1 MIRSIFVLFLYFLS
15 AVCQAPPRAL
25 RACALRPSWVVDKAV
40 SCRDAVAYVKEG
52 TGLVLSCPFGANV
65 THGLVVKSDSF
76 FLAGPFKTGRLAVTD
91 FVAPPGSPLGGQ
103 PFVAF
108 RAATP
113 TGVRMEG
120 RMQNGASRFVSATF
134 SKDKEPAFLREDM
147 RAILDDDR
155 IVNVT
160 LSRGEIDGQP
170 VAARINVDSRTE
182 ALQLDKQ
189 TWSSESFEVSV
200 HLGVDGGAVF
210 SELSAVVIAFGDND
224 GGQSASLAGALGCA
238 YGETTFPPT
247 QPPTPAPTPA
257 PTVGGVMQTTFS
269 RTSSA
274 SGSVSLHPAPTQSST
289 ATSIIE
295 KTTTVETSV
304 SSAAYITSV
313 SNVGNT
319 ESTQNSAL
327 LATSTSALLTTALGA
342 SAVTASAE
350 YTATDVPLI
359 AGAAAA
365 GAVALLAMVGV
376 AVAIGKRCRRRS
388 APNSEV
394 PMASSDGAVPNESPA
409 PQRTSE
415 YGLMSAAAPRG
426 EYASMRADGR
436 DVPMAASNYGAAP
449 PAKDAH
455 DEHTADSHYTKS
467 AIDFVVK
474 NDVSAY
480 GAF

>member
-1 MIRSIFVLFLYFLS
+1 
-15 AVCQAPPRAL
+15 
-25 RACALRPSWVVDKAV
+25 VVDKAV

-103 PFVAF
+103 PYVAF

-257 PTVGGVMQTTFS
+257 PTVGGGMQTTCAPGTPGCCPKDMQCQAPTITCGADEALVARGKVCNCETDFIC
-269 RTSSA
+269 SA
-274 SGSVSLHPAPTQSST
+274 KLRPSTDAGSV
-289 ATSIIE
+289 
-295 KTTTVETSV
+295 
-304 SSAAYITSV
+304 AAL
-313 SNVGNT
+313 
-319 ESTQNSAL
+319 SAL
-327 LATSTSALLTTALGA
+327 AAA
-342 SAVTASAE
+342 SA
-350 YTATDVPLI
+350 
-359 AGAAAA
+359 
-365 GAVALLAMVGV
+365 AVAL
-376 AVAIGKRCRRRS
+376 
-388 APNSEV
+388 
-394 PMASSDGAVPNESPA
+394 
-409 PQRTSE
+409 
-415 YGLMSAAAPRG
+415 AAL
-426 EYASMRADGR
+426 
-436 DVPMAASNYGAAP
+436 
-449 PAKDAH
+449 
-455 DEHTADSHYTKS
+455 
-467 AIDFVVK
+467 
-474 NDVSAY
+474 
-480 GAF
+480 